1 MGNNNTSSDT
11 GVVRSDGRNM
21 EEDVMI
27 EMEHTSTIDLE
38 HDDGEVE
45 VAAKIFPRVSRKRV

>member
-11 GVVRSDGRNM
+11 SSVVRSDGRNM

-27 EMEHTSTIDLE
+27 EMELE
-38 HDDGEVE
+38 SKVDGEDG
-45 VAAKIFPRVSRKRV
+45 RW

>member
-11 GVVRSDGRNM
+11 SVVRSDGRNM

-27 EMEHTSTIDLE
+27 ERNT
-38 HDDGEVE
+38 
-45 VAAKIFPRVSRKRV
+45 

>member
-11 GVVRSDGRNM
+11 SVVRSDGRNM

-27 EMEHTSTIDLE
+27 EMEHRTEKWMLMMI
-38 HDDGEVE
+38 
-45 VAAKIFPRVSRKRV
+45 